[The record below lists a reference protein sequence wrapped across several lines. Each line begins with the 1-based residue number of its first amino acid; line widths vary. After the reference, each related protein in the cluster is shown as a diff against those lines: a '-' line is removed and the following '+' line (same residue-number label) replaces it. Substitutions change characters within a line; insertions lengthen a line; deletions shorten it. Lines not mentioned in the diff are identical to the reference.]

1 MKENSDLFSQQGRE
15 ESPPPAPIPALVVS
29 GSSARVEVSVVEPGE
44 FAILLLRLFYGILRK
59 FYKLQQLPLP
69 TLEMES
75 GQESRLSGRC
85 LSSLGVLFHPP
96 NPGQSPR

>member
-1 MKENSDLFSQQGRE
+1 MKKTVIGSHSRGGKRARPLPLF
-15 ESPPPAPIPALVVS
+15 PP
-29 GSSARVEVSVVEPGE
+29 SARVEVSVVEPGE